1 MTRRAG
7 AGAIDESTRI
17 ALKRTVV
24 ALSDTKLLLGYHY
37 GEWTFGPPAIEA
49 GIAACSMA
57 QEEFGHA
64 RLLNGIL
71 KREFDLEIDPLND
84 TRTPDEFASIAFLD
98 HPFSSWADVVAAN
111 TLVDQALSLVVS
123 AFLDA
128 AYEPLAKVAAK
139 MLMEE
144 KFHHAHAEGWMRLIE
159 ERGGAPREATRAS
172 LARALKD
179 AVAFFGPPGHDADL
193 VEAGLKSCPD
203 DALRDR
209 LFARLARLLEDPAAV
224 GLDRTDDAWGLAET
238 PAWKDWDPD
247 RRRLD
252 RGGPEQAILDEL
264 RGTKNVA
271 FKTA

>member
-1 MTRRAG
+1 MVGTRHRRLPQRREEEVG
-7 AGAIDESTRI
+7 
-17 ALKRTVV
+17 V
-24 ALSDTKLLLGYHY
+24 AN
-37 GEWTFGPPAIEA
+37 
-49 GIAACSMA
+49 
-57 QEEFGHA
+57 Q
-64 RLLNGIL
+64 
-71 KREFDLEIDPLND
+71 
-84 TRTPDEFASIAFLD
+84 
-98 HPFSSWADVVAAN
+98 
-111 TLVDQALSLVVS
+111 
-123 AFLDA
+123 
-128 AYEPLAKVAAK
+128 
-139 MLMEE
+139 
-144 KFHHAHAEGWMRLIE
+144 
-159 ERGGAPREATRAS
+159 PR